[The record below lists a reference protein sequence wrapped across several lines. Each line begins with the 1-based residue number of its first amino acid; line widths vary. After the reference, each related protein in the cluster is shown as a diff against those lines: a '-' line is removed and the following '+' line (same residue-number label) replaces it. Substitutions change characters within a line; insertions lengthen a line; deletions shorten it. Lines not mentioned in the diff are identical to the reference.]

1 MQYWSLQDAKAKLS
15 ELIRRVNKEG
25 PFGISV
31 RGKEEVVILT
41 KADYDLLTGR
51 KPAFIE
57 FMGES
62 PLKGLP
68 IDLSRDRS
76 LPREIDL

>member
-1 MQYWSLQDAKAKLS
+1 MHYWSLQDAKAKLS

-41 KADYDLLTGR
+41 KTDYDLLMGK
-51 KPAFIE
+51 KPTFVE
-57 FMGES
+57 FMAES

-68 IDLSRDRS
+68 VDLSRDKS